1 MQENPVRFN
10 KLQGMQFSNFF
21 FSTFKLAQIA
31 SVPNARNGTYR
42 QNWSTSVRS

>member
-10 KLQGMQFSNFF
+10 KLQGMQFSNF

-42 QNWSTSVRS
+42 QN